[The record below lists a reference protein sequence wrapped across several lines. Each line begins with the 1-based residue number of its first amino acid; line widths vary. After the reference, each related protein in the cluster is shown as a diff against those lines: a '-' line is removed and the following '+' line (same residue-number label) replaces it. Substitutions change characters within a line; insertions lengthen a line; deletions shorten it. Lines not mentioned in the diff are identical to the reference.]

1 METHSTSD
9 ELSNQSDKSKPSNDI
24 EADYG
29 QEEGE
34 EIVLPKNYKRP
45 PPLGGQVPEQDLNP
59 LDDQLE
65 ITGMPDKS
73 HSLAPP
79 RGGNQNA
86 KA

>member
-1 METHSTSD
+1 MP
-9 ELSNQSDKSKPSNDI
+9 QG
-24 EADYG
+24 AG

-79 RGGNQNA
+79 RGGNQNT
-86 KA
+86 KANMERRRDQLMQ